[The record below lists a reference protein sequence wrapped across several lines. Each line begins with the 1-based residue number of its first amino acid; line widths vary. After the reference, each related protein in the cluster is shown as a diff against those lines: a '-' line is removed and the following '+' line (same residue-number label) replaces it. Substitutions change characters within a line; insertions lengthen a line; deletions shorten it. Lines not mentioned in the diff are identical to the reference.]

1 MDVRGNIVK
10 LSDGT
15 QISYDKCLI
24 ATGMLLIF
32 FLFVLCLVPGFL
44 FQWHLSDK
52 VSAVCV
58 KHLAEQSR
66 ERQSYRQPCHWVFP
80 LASCQ
85 PASLGCSRF
94 CSVKISRE
102 GGKGDCPSSSVK
114 ELLYRPASSNPAC
127 SSSRQ
132 NNQLLLGQSTAP
144 ASNPIAIYRESGT
157 GCLQSVERGV

>member
-1 MDVRGNIVK
+1 MSNCHWYVVD
-10 LSDGT
+10 
-15 QISYDKCLI
+15 
-24 ATGMLLIF
+24 F

-66 ERQSYRQPCHWVFP
+66 EVIQTTMP
-80 LASCQ
+80 LGFSLALCQ

-94 CSVKISRE
+94 CPVKISRK

-114 ELLYRPASSNPAC
+114 ELMYRPASSNPAC
-127 SSSRQ
+127 SSSKQ
-132 NNQLLLGQSTAP
+132 NNQLFLGQSTAP
-144 ASNPIAIYRESGT
+144 ASNPIAIYR
-157 GCLQSVERGV
+157 